1 MLNPRAVTHDQL
13 ADIVAGVQAILW
25 QESRMLPDFPR
36 EYSNY
41 WNPGKEWD
49 AETVEEI
56 ADLLDDF
63 RPPDFMPVD
72 LAARLASPWR
82 SIRHGRSFGGA
93 GQTGTYPVSSC
104 V

>member
-1 MLNPRAVTHDQL
+1 
-13 ADIVAGVQAILW
+13 
-25 QESRMLPDFPR
+25 
-36 EYSNY
+36 
-41 WNPGKEWD
+41 
-49 AETVEEI
+49 VEEI
-56 ADLLDDF
+56 ADVLDDF